1 MDLVSMVVNNK
12 GPMEV
17 IILTYFEIESTV
29 MGCHVYR
36 NNWEPT
42 VADWDSVS
50 RVVTQ
55 TRGWAFQTLGRAF
68 DFRLRLQKLGRAFER
83 LDWVF

>member
-1 MDLVSMVVNNK
+1 MVVNNK
-12 GPMEV
+12 EPMEV
-17 IILTYFEIESTV
+17 IILTYFQIESTV

-55 TRGWAFQTLGRAF
+55 TRG
-68 DFRLRLQKLGRAFER
+68 
-83 LDWVF
+83 

>member
-1 MDLVSMVVNNK
+1 MVVNNK

-29 MGCHVYR
+29 MGCHVYQ

-55 TRGWAFQTLGRAF
+55 TRAELFKHSVELLIFA
-68 DFRLRLQKLGRAFER
+68 
-83 LDWVF
+83 